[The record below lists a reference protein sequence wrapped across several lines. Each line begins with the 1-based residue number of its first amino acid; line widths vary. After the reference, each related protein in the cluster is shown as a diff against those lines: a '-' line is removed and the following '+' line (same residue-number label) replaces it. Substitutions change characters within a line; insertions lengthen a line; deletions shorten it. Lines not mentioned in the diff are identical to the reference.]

1 MKTRGEKRYIKMPA
15 FAARLYDNLTS
26 VKGIDRSFEEIADFI
41 STRLKEGKLLDA
53 GTGPGRLLVEISKK
67 NPGLDLFGL
76 DISESMLALARKNIR
91 SIKKVHLK
99 AGNIT
104 KTDYTDDFFDCV
116 VSTGSFYNWDK
127 PVEALNEIY
136 RILKSGSTAFIF
148 DTHKDYDRKLLK
160 SRLAE
165 NLSEY
170 SFFRKSISIFF
181 LQRQLSMTY
190 SIPEFDAISK
200 QTKFCK
206 SYTLQKIELGNLP
219 VYMRLELR
227 KG

>member
-1 MKTRGEKRYIKMPA
+1 MPD

-67 NPGLDLFGL
+67 NPALDLFGL
-76 DISESMLALARKNIR
+76 DISESMLAIARKNIR

-104 KTDYTDDFFDCV
+104 KTDYPEDFFDCI

-136 RILKSGSTAFIF
+136 RIMKSGGTAYIF
-148 DTHKDYDRKLLK
+148 DTHKDYDKKLLK

-165 NLSEY
+165 NLRDY
-170 SFFRKSISIFF
+170 SFFRKKISSFF
-181 LQRQLSMTY
+181 LRKQLSMTY
-190 SIPEFDAISK
+190 PLSGYHAILK
-200 QTKFCK
+200 QTKF
-206 SYTLQKIELGNLP
+206 SNGYTLQEIELGNLP
-219 VYMRLELR
+219 VYVRMELR
-227 KG
+227 KA